1 MPWWFVLPAAGLYL
15 ALFLLPSLFGAA
27 YAFTDWNGL
36 TQPHWIGFANFR
48 RLLSD
53 SQGSAALQHTLVLAG
68 GYVVVANVVG
78 LALAVGLHRTL
89 KSRNFLRAVFFA
101 PAAVSPLAVAYVWQF
116 ILQPDGPANTLL
128 KNVGL
133 ASATRPWLGD
143 PTTALWAVLLTMIWQ
158 FAGYHMVIYLAGLQT
173 ISSHLYEAATLDGAG
188 AWRSFRY
195 VIAPQLLP
203 AFSISVALS
212 LIGGLKV
219 FDQVEALTG
228 GGPGS
233 ATETLSTQVYQQA
246 FVNSRFGYSA
256 ALGLVLAVIV
266 GVLAALQL
274 RVMRERQG

>member
-1 MPWWFVLPAAGLYL
+1 MPAAGLYFV
-15 ALFLLPSLFGAA
+15 LFLLPSLFGAA
-27 YAFTDWNGL
+27 YAFSDWDGL
-36 TQPHWIGFANFR
+36 THPRWVGFANFR
-48 RLLSD
+48 RLLSE
-53 SQGSAALQHTLVLAG
+53 SEGSAALEHTLLLAV
-68 GYVVVANVVG
+68 GYVVCANAVG
-78 LALAVGLHRTL
+78 LALALGLHRTL

-116 ILQPDGPANTLL
+116 ILQPDGPANALL
-128 KNVGL
+128 KDVGL
-133 ASATRPWLGD
+133 GSVTRAWLGD
-143 PTTALWAVLLTMIWQ
+143 PATALWAVLLTMIWQ

-173 ISSHLYEAATLDGAG
+173 ISRQLYEAATLDGAG
-188 AWRSFRY
+188 PWRTFRY
-195 VIAPQLLP
+195 IVAPQLLP

-228 GGPGS
+228 GGPGM

-266 GVLAALQL
+266 GLLAAIQL
-274 RVMRERQG
+274 RLMRERRG